1 MVKGSLC
8 YQRRHQHNCCCPV
21 YNFVLAFQF
30 SFVCSVIKRRTRRF
44 HHIRVIS
51 TFRSFRRA
59 LYTRGDV
66 YVHGETTSVLDP
78 GKNDRETVIRY
89 QLPRR
94 SADRHGVNLF
104 WGKSGLLKH
113 SSVHGLK
120 FQEEVQRQFN
130 NLQLCAMAKKYERL
144 RKPREEWGL
153 RECLLLSILLVAN
166 FAALFPGFAA
176 KQCVKYFE
184 NSHHLQIQEGKGSF

>member
-1 MVKGSLC
+1 MAAYSSVTSFFCGEGFTLLPASTPAQLLLPSFIILSW
-8 YQRRHQHNCCCPV
+8 R
-21 YNFVLAFQF
+21 F
-30 SFVCSVIKRRTRRF
+30 SFVCNVMKRRTRRF

-94 SADRHGVNLF
+94 SADRHGVNLS

-130 NLQLCAMAKKYERL
+130 NLQLCAMAKKRS
-144 RKPREEWGL
+144 G
-153 RECLLLSILLVAN
+153 
-166 FAALFPGFAA
+166 
-176 KQCVKYFE
+176 
-184 NSHHLQIQEGKGSF
+184 

>member
-1 MVKGSLC
+1 MQLIEVGKKTNGSLFF
-8 YQRRHQHNCCCPV
+8 RRLIFLCWRVHFVTSVDTSTTVAAQF
-21 YNFVLAFQF
+21 YIFVLAFQF
-30 SFVCSVIKRRTRRF
+30 SFVSSVIKRRTRRF

-130 NLQLCAMAKKYERL
+130 NLPLCAMAKKRS
-144 RKPREEWGL
+144 G
-153 RECLLLSILLVAN
+153 
-166 FAALFPGFAA
+166 
-176 KQCVKYFE
+176 
-184 NSHHLQIQEGKGSF
+184 

>member
-1 MVKGSLC
+1 MQLIEVGKKNTSFFCVEGFTLLPASTPAQLLLPSFIF
-8 YQRRHQHNCCCPV
+8 QV
-21 YNFVLAFQF
+21 VLAFQF

-104 WGKSGLLKH
+104 
-113 SSVHGLK
+113 
-120 FQEEVQRQFN
+120 
-130 NLQLCAMAKKYERL
+130 
-144 RKPREEWGL
+144 
-153 RECLLLSILLVAN
+153 
-166 FAALFPGFAA
+166 
-176 KQCVKYFE
+176 
-184 NSHHLQIQEGKGSF
+184 